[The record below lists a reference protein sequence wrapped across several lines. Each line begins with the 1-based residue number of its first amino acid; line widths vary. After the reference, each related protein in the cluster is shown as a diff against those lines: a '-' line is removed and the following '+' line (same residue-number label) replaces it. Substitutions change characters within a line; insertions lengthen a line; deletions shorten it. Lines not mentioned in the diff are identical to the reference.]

1 MVLGLRCEFGMI
13 WECFG
18 SRKCKGKTQISG
30 FAKERRSPVL
40 ERRGARLHQEEGK
53 PLGAAALEGS
63 AAALGHFDR
72 QKFGFLGLL
81 PGDSGDGSNVLF

>member
-1 MVLGLRCEFGMI
+1 MEWFIWSLELVLGLGCEFGLI

-30 FAKERRSPVL
+30 FAK

-63 AAALGHFDR
+63 AAALGQF
-72 QKFGFLGLL
+72 
-81 PGDSGDGSNVLF
+81 